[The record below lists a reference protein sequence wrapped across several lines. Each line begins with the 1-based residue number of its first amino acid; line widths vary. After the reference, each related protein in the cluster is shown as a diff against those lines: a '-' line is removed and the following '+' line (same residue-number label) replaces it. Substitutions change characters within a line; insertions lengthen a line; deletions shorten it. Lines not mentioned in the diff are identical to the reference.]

1 MELDKPATELFSDL
15 MMEILPPEREDKA
28 CAGAMTCL
36 CCRRPRSQS
45 MMDEDG
51 CGICEECLAP

>member
-1 MELDKPATELFSDL
+1 MEDALVETTSAC
-15 MMEILPPEREDKA
+15 EIDILLPEREERCD
-28 CAGAMTCL
+28 GGTVCL
-36 CCRRPRSQS
+36 CCGRQRS

>member
-1 MELDKPATELFSDL
+1 MEDALVETLSASQI
-15 MMEILPPEREDKA
+15 EILPPEREGSCEGGDA
-28 CAGAMTCL
+28 CL
-36 CCRRPRSQS
+36 CCGRRQS